1 MNCAYHAHNTA
12 VVNCN
17 GCGKPLCPAC
27 DHRIK
32 GFPFCQDC
40 IVTGVELL
48 RSRNQSSY
56 VPYVKRQ
63 VSPVVATILSL
74 ICPGLGAAYNGQTS
88 KGLIHFAVFVGLFQ
102 LATMGGLALFVLGF
116 VGMWLYA
123 AVDAW
128 RTAQLIRSGLTPDGA
143 EDWIVQR
150 FQSNPKVS
158 GLVLTIVGVLF
169 FLHMLFPK
177 PSAFMRVLLA
187 VFLIGSGVYLLRR
200 FVFKRNER
208 ETDWTDFSSRS
219 AAGDAPSFAAG
230 AIGETN
236 FRTGD
241 YGSSVQPDEFETQ
254 VKSWKSR

>member
-1 MNCAYHAHNTA
+1 MNCAYHAHNVA

-40 IVTGVELL
+40 IVAGVELL
-48 RSRNQSSY
+48 RNRNQSSH

-63 VSPVVATILSL
+63 VSPFIATILSL

-88 KGLIHFAVFVGLFQ
+88 KGLVHFTVWIGVFQ
-102 LATMGGLALFVLGF
+102 LAVISGVSAPIFVFGF
-116 VGMWLYA
+116 LGMWLYA

-128 RTAQLIRSGLTPDGA
+128 RTAQIIRSGLTPDGA

-150 FQSNPKVS
+150 FKGNPKVW
-158 GLVLTIVGVLF
+158 GIVLTVLGAVF
-169 FLHMLFPK
+169 FLQTVLPLR
-177 PSAFMRVLLA
+177 PLMRAILP
-187 VFLIGSGVYLLRR
+187 VFLIGLGIYLLRG
-200 FVFKRNER
+200 FVFKKKENK
-208 ETDWTDFSSRS
+208 TDFADYPTR
-219 AAGDAPSFAAG
+219 AQTTNYAGRL
-230 AIGETN
+230 GETN

-241 YGSSVQPDEFETQ
+241 YGAQDDFETQ

>member
-1 MNCAYHAHNTA
+1 MQCNSCAR
-12 VVNCN
+12 
-17 GCGKPLCPAC
+17 PLCPAC
-27 DHRIK
+27 DHRIR

-63 VSPVVATILSL
+63 VSPAVATILSL
-74 ICPGLGAAYNGQTS
+74 ICPGLGAAYNGQTA

-102 LATMGGLALFVLGF
+102 LAIISGPGAAIFVFGF
-116 VGMWLYA
+116 LGMWLYA

-150 FQSNPKVS
+150 FKGNPKVF
-158 GLVLTIVGVLF
+158 GIVLTALGSMF
-169 FLHMLFPK
+169 FLQMFLP
-177 PSAFMRVLLA
+177 MRAIMRAIMPVLLIM
-187 VFLIGSGVYLLRR
+187 LGIYLLRQY
-200 FVFKRNER
+200 VFKPKAK
-208 ETDWTDFSSRS
+208 ETDWTEFSTRADS
-219 AAGDAPSFAAG
+219 PSFAAG

-241 YGSSVQPDEFETQ
+241 YGAAVEDEFETQ

>member
-63 VSPVVATILSL
+63 VSPFIATILSL

-88 KGLIHFAVFVGLFQ
+88 KGLVHFAVFVGLFQ
-102 LATMGGLALFVLGF
+102 LATMVGMPLFVLGF

-150 FQSNPKVS
+150 FKGNPKVF
-158 GLVLTIVGVLF
+158 GIVLTALGAMF
-169 FLHMLFPK
+169 FLQMFLPMR
-177 PSAFMRVLLA
+177 SFMRAVMPVLLIM
-187 VFLIGSGVYLLRR
+187 LGIYLLREY
-200 FVFKRNER
+200 VFKPKAK
-208 ETDWTDFSSRS
+208 ETDWTEFSTR
-219 AAGDAPSFAAG
+219 ADAPGFAAG

-241 YGSSVQPDEFETQ
+241 YGAVEDEFETQ

>member
-1 MNCAYHAHNTA
+1 
-12 VVNCN
+12 
-17 GCGKPLCPAC
+17 LCPAC

-63 VSPVVATILSL
+63 VSPVVATVLSL
-74 ICPGLGAAYNGQTS
+74 VCPGLGAAYNGQTS
-88 KGLIHFAVFVGLFQ
+88 KGLVHFAVFAGLFQ
-102 LATMGGLALFVLGF
+102 LATMGGMALFVLGF

-128 RTAQLIRSGLTPDGA
+128 RTARLIRSGLTPDGA

-150 FQSNPKVS
+150 FKGNPKVW
-158 GLVLTIVGVLF
+158 GIVLTIIGAMFLLQRFLPMRSLMRAVL
-169 FLHMLFPK
+169 P
-177 PSAFMRVLLA
+177 VLLIM
-187 VFLIGSGVYLLRR
+187 LGIYLLREY
-200 FVFKRNER
+200 VFKPKAKEP
-208 ETDWTDFSSRS
+208 DWTDFST
-219 AAGDAPSFAAG
+219 AANTPGFTTGSL
-230 AIGETN
+230 GETN

-241 YGSSVQPDEFETQ
+241 YGAQDEFETQ
-254 VKSWKSR
+254 VRNWKSR

>member
-1 MNCAYHAHNTA
+1 MNCAYHAHNVA

-48 RSRNQSSY
+48 RNRNQSSY

-63 VSPVVATILSL
+63 VSPFIATILSL

-88 KGLIHFAVFVGLFQ
+88 KGLVHFAVFVGLFQ
-102 LATMGGLALFVLGF
+102 LATLGGAALFVFGF
-116 VGMWLYA
+116 LGMWLYA

-150 FQSNPKVS
+150 FKGNPKLW
-158 GLVLTIVGVLF
+158 GIVLTALGALF
-169 FLHMLFPK
+169 FLQMIMPPPRYL
-177 PSAFMRVLLA
+177 MRALLPVLL
-187 VFLIGSGVYLLRR
+187 VGLGIYLLRG
-200 FVFKRNER
+200 FIFKRR
-208 ETDWTDFSSRS
+208 EKSADWADYSARS
-219 AAGDAPSFAAG
+219 ETQGFAGR
-230 AIGETN
+230 IGETN

-241 YGSSVQPDEFETQ
+241 YGAGGNLQDDFETQ